1 MTKKDNPTGRVFQD
15 GENFYVLGVFD
26 DEMENGLVWA
36 LTAKINELKSK
47 RDASI
52 TVYINSPGGSGPL
65 VMHLVGL
72 FELAKRNNIIVRTV
86 VTDMAYSA
94 GSMLAVAG
102 SKGERFINR
111 TAEHLV
117 HYGQFDGFRKTT
129 PLQIERGADRW
140 KRWTKT
146 MVNHYKAYATI
157 PDLEEKIKDDHFWIP
172 SSKCIKWGLADKY
185 MEEL

>member
-15 GENFYVLGVFD
+15 GDNFYVLGVFD

-72 FELAKRNNIIVRTV
+72 FEVAKRHNITVRTV
-86 VTDMAYSA
+86 VTDMAYSC
-94 GSMLAVAG
+94 GSILAVAG
-102 SKGERFINR
+102 SEGERYINR

-117 HYGQFDGFRKTT
+117 HYGQFDGWRKTT
-129 PLQIERGADRW
+129 PLQIERGSERW

-146 MVNHYKAYATI
+146 LLGHYEKYAKI
-157 PDLEEKIKDDHFWIP
+157 PDLAEHMKDDDFFIP
-172 SSKCIKWGLADKY
+172 ADKCIKWGLADKY